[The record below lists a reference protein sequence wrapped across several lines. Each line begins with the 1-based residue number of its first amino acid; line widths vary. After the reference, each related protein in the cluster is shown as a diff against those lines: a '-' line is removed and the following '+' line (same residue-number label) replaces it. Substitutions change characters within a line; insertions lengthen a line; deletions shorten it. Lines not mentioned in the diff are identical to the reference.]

1 MTNPSQLQTWWLAIR
16 PRTLPAAAAGVV
28 AGSALAF
35 YDGAFHPI
43 RALTALLV
51 ALLLQIGSNL
61 ANDVFDYERGADLAR
76 RHGPLRVTQS
86 GLLTPDQVKRG
97 MWTAFGLAG
106 FLGLYL
112 AFEAGWVVLLIGGAA
127 IFSAIT
133 YTGGPIPLGYYG
145 LGDLFVF
152 LFFGMA
158 SVAGTYFVQAG
169 LVSPAAWWMSLPIGL
184 IIVGILVVNNLRDIE
199 TDRLASKHTLA
210 VMLGERFAKGE
221 YLFCVVVAFLCM
233 PLLCAFGIL
242 PWWSLL
248 AWMTLPLA
256 WKLTRV
262 VLMQKGKML
271 NIALAGT
278 GQLALA
284 FSTLFLLGLVL
295 TMQS

>member
-1 MTNPSQLQTWWLAIR
+1 M
-16 PRTLPAAAAGVV
+16 
-28 AGSALAF
+28 
-35 YDGAFHPI
+35 
-43 RALTALLV
+43 
-51 ALLLQIGSNL
+51 
-61 ANDVFDYERGADLAR
+61 
-76 RHGPLRVTQS
+76 
-86 GLLTPDQVKRG
+86 
-97 MWTAFGLAG
+97 
-106 FLGLYL
+106 
-112 AFEAGWVVLLIGGAA
+112 
-127 IFSAIT
+127 
-133 YTGGPIPLGYYG
+133 
-145 LGDLFVF
+145 
-152 LFFGMA
+152 
-158 SVAGTYFVQAG
+158 
-169 LVSPAAWWMSLPIGL
+169 

-284 FSTLFLLGLVL
+284 FSALFLLGLVL